1 MPHPI
6 ATTLNT
12 ITYYHHLPFTIH
24 HTLYCTLQGEL
35 DYYVNGTTGETS
47 YDKPI
52 ELMTMQEKVYYDN
65 FKNHQGKAEEHVKTI
80 DKLQVMIRFDSILF
94 ILVTPLHF
102 LLFESHF
109 F

>member
-1 MPHPI
+1 M
-6 ATTLNT
+6 
-12 ITYYHHLPFTIH
+12 
-24 HTLYCTLQGEL
+24 
-35 DYYVNGTTGETS
+35 NGTTGETS

-80 DKLQVMIRFDSILF
+80 DKLQVMIRFDFLLF
-94 ILVTPLHF
+94 IVVTPLF
-102 LLFESHF
+102 LLFLFESLF